1 MVNLIVHN
9 FIKHGSQCTRHGQE
23 ASVPAKG
30 RQWCGQEL
38 CPAPP
43 HPPCRAR
50 PCCSHGSCF
59 APARVHR
66 KEPKCH
72 RANISCTQGAA
83 PRSAGE
89 QRLLTDIALRKA
101 AQGKENERKAT
112 FSIKILWQRL
122 SSACLVLSF
131 LPGSCSRLCF
141 CLGVARLPGLPML
154 GGQLLTHRWWER
166 DCKHETRL

>member
-1 MVNLIVHN
+1 MPSKFQTGGDSPELLLIFILWHIITTVCYCCYEPLGNKTGSCAVVNLIVHN

-23 ASVPAKG
+23 ASVLAKG
-30 RQWCGQEL
+30 RLWCGQEL

-50 PCCSHGSCF
+50 LCCSHGSCF

-101 AQGKENERKAT
+101 AQGKENERKTT
-112 FSIKILWQRL
+112 FSIKILWQR
-122 SSACLVLSF
+122 
-131 LPGSCSRLCF
+131 
-141 CLGVARLPGLPML
+141 
-154 GGQLLTHRWWER
+154 
-166 DCKHETRL
+166 